1 MSQIK
6 VYTIFE
12 RPETIA
18 EDVYQEV
25 YEWEYLDSDGKLQKD
40 KKNVKEEIQ
49 SYLPRTDYK
58 TQIERG
64 ELELKDGGT
73 SYTDFRDIP
82 DGSVA
87 IYDYL
92 NAIANLPEEQITK
105 LMEQINGRDKKGV
118 QGEQGTDSKTAEA
131 GQTNEADVQSKSTNA
146 KANTNNSGKSK
157 ETGTGE

>member
-12 RPETIA
+12 RPETTA
-18 EDVYQEV
+18 EDVYQEI
-25 YEWEYLDSDGKLQKD
+25 YEWEYLDTDGKLQKD

-105 LMEQINGRDKKGV
+105 LMEQINGGDKKGV
-118 QGEQGTDSKTAEA
+118 QGKQGTDSKTAEA
-131 GQTNEADVQSKSTNA
+131 GQTDEADVQSKSTNA
-146 KANTNNSGKSK
+146 KTSADHSGQSK
-157 ETGTGE
+157 EKGTGE